1 MGTPQGHTLFT
12 GAVGEARAL
21 VSGSAKAATLAE
33 SFFHIVR
40 EAVES

>member
-1 MGTPQGHTLFT
+1 MGTPQGQTLFT

-21 VSGSAKAATLAE
+21 ASGNAKAATLEE